1 MGSIRNVLVFVV
13 FSLLITGCGGGNSA
27 ITSNDLTGT
36 TSGGTN
42 NTGGTSG
49 GGTGTITLKW
59 IAPST
64 RADNTAVSLSD
75 INGYRLYYGTS
86 ATNTPN
92 FVNIQSGST
101 TEYQITLPSGSY
113 YFRISAIDSNGYEGL
128 KSAATQ
134 KSI

>member
-27 ITSNDLTGT
+27 ITSNDPTGT

-49 GGTGTITLKW
+49 GGTGNTGGTSGGSAGTITLKW

-64 RADNTAVSLSD
+64 RADNTAD
-75 INGYRLYYGTS
+75 
-86 ATNTPN
+86 
-92 FVNIQSGST
+92 
-101 TEYQITLPSGSY
+101 
-113 YFRISAIDSNGYEGL
+113 
-128 KSAATQ
+128 AALAL
-134 KSI
+134 IGE